1 MRPIDAD
8 ALDDLLAQQIK
19 TLAPVP
25 TRKEEAF
32 LAMRMALA
40 CAPTIECNPV
50 KQMSWI
56 VQDETYT
63 RFQCGSCKSK
73 NFERTWSFCPLCGAQ
88 WNGKGQRR
96 HEDDE
101 A

>member
-40 CAPTIECNPV
+40 CAPTIECEPV
-50 KQMSWI
+50 KQMSWT

-88 WNGKGQRR
+88 WNGKRSK
-96 HEDDE
+96 E

>member
-8 ALDDLLAQQIK
+8 AADLKRKAFYPNRYNIMINEKVIRYSDIK
-19 TLAPVP
+19 
-25 TRKEEAF
+25 K
-32 LAMRMALA
+32 
-40 CAPTIECNPV
+40 APTIDYAPV

-73 NFERTWSFCPLCGAQ
+73 NFERTWLFCPLCGAQ